1 MRFTIRSPA
10 SSANL
15 GPGFDAIGI
24 ALDLWNTVTID
35 TDGTPGE
42 VINEGDEARLL
53 NGQDNL
59 TIRAMT
65 MLAEGHGRQLP
76 PFSLVARTEIPIAR
90 GLGSSAAA
98 LVSGLV
104 AANHL
109 LGLGLTRNELY
120 AEAWRME
127 GHGDNVGA
135 ALFGGAILAVPGVRR
150 PTFLWQGE
158 DLGLTVMLFIP
169 EATGATW
176 AARAALPSEIP
187 HADATFNVATATGL
201 AVGLRTIDHELIAA
215 GMHDMLH
222 EPYRARLFPHLDA
235 MKTAARDHGAIGAA
249 LSGAGPTVLALVPPE
264 RKDNVAEAFTATAA
278 HIGLQGRTAH
288 LPPIATGTT
297 LCDGEED

>member
-1 MRFTIRSPA
+1 MRFTVRSPA

-24 ALDLWNTVTID
+24 ALDLWNTVTVD
-35 TDGTPGE
+35 TEGTAGE
-42 VINEGDEARLL
+42 IVNEGVEARLL
-53 NGQDNL
+53 EGQDNL

-65 MLAEGHGRQLP
+65 MLAKAHGKRLP

-104 AANHL
+104 AVNHL
-109 LGLGLTRNELY
+109 LELGLTQHELY
-120 AEAWRME
+120 GEAWRLE

-135 ALFGGAILAVPGVRR
+135 ALYGGAILAVPGVQH
-150 PTFLWQGE
+150 PTFLWRGE
-158 DLGLTVMLFIP
+158 DLGLTVVLFIP

-235 MKTAARDHGAIGAA
+235 MKAAARDHGATGAA
-249 LSGAGPTVLALVPPE
+249 LSGAGPTVLALVPPG
-264 RKDNVAEAFTATAA
+264 RADDVTAAFTVTAA
-278 HIGLQGRTAH
+278 HLGLRGRVAH
-288 LPPIATGTT
+288 LPPVATGTT
-297 LCDGEED
+297 ICNGEDN

>member
-35 TDGTPGE
+35 TEGGAGE
-42 VINEGDEARLL
+42 VVNEGIEARLL
-53 NGQDNL
+53 TGQDNL

-65 MLAEGHGRQLP
+65 MLAESHGRQLP

-104 AANHL
+104 AANYL
-109 LGLGLTRNELY
+109 LGLGLSQNDLY
-120 AEAWRME
+120 AEAWRLE

-135 ALFGGAILAVPGVRR
+135 ALYGGAILAVPGVRR
-150 PTFLWQGE
+150 ATFLWRGE
-158 DLGLTVMLFIP
+158 ELGLTVVLFIP

-187 HADATFNVATATGL
+187 HADATFNIATATGL
-201 AVGLRTIDHELIAA
+201 AVGLRTNDHELIAA
-215 GMHDMLH
+215 GMHDMIH

-249 LSGAGPTVLALVPPE
+249 LSGAGPTVLALVPSN
-264 RKDNVAEAFTATAA
+264 RIDDVATAFTTMAA
-278 HIGLQGRTAH
+278 HLGLRGRTVH
-288 LPPIATGTT
+288 LPPTAIGTS
-297 LCDGEED
+297 LCDDEDA

>member
-35 TDGTPGE
+35 SGGTAGE
-42 VINEGDEARLL
+42 VINKGVEARLL
-53 NGQDNL
+53 EGQDKL
-59 TIRAMT
+59 TNREMT
-65 MLAEGHGRQLP
+65 MLAESHGRRLP
-76 PFSLVARTEIPIAR
+76 PFSLMAQTEIPIAR

-135 ALFGGAILAVPGVRR
+135 ALYGGAILAVPGDPARR
-150 PTFLWQGE
+150 RC
-158 DLGLTVMLFIP
+158 
-169 EATGATW
+169 
-176 AARAALPSEIP
+176 AACARRAPGRRRRRRS
-187 HADATFNVATATGL
+187 
-201 AVGLRTIDHELIAA
+201 A
-215 GMHDMLH
+215 GGGGG
-222 EPYRARLFPHLDA
+222 RARDRRTP
-235 MKTAARDHGAIGAA
+235 ARGYRPAP
-249 LSGAGPTVLALVPPE
+249 S
-264 RKDNVAEAFTATAA
+264 
-278 HIGLQGRTAH
+278 
-288 LPPIATGTT
+288 
-297 LCDGEED
+297 

>member
-35 TDGTPGE
+35 TDGIPGE
-42 VINEGDEARLL
+42 VINDGVEARLL
-53 NGQDNL
+53 QGQDNL

-65 MLAEGHGRQLP
+65 MLAEGHGRRLP

-109 LGLGLTRNELY
+109 LELGLTQHELY
-120 AEAWRME
+120 LEAWRLE

-135 ALFGGAILAVPGVRR
+135 ALYGGAILAVPGVRR
-150 PTFLWQGE
+150 PTFLWRGE
-158 DLGLTVMLFIP
+158 DLGLTVVLFIP

-201 AVGLRTIDHELIAA
+201 AIGLRTIDHELIAA

-249 LSGAGPTVLALVPPE
+249 LSGAGPTVLALVSPD
-264 RKDNVAEAFTATAA
+264 RVDDVASAFTTTAA
-278 HIGLQGRTAH
+278 HLGVRGRAAP
-288 LPPIATGTT
+288 LPPVATGTA
-297 LCDGEED
+297 LCEDD